1 MQKFVNN
8 WSAPAV
14 LAMGATSLPVALPDG
29 TYLLTLSDNLT
40 AATRW
45 EIVQA
50 VVVSGAATLT
60 RAREGTT
67 DQDWPAGS
75 VMYISVTAA
84 FLEELQQQIAA
95 AGGGPKGIV
104 EFDVPDGGL
113 AAQLPAGTG
122 YVNCYL
128 GAESPQLVRLIAPA
142 LPATVGAITASL
154 RVYSEGVSALTV
166 EVPATPGIVYEYA
179 SAQYDSSVLDITLS
193 SSGFTAQPVGHSGI
207 EPWCVVFEFSIADY
221 GGSYAVVAYI
231 SIVPNNVGDSITG
244 GWLPPSPV

>member
-75 VMYISVTAA
+75 VMYISVTAG
-84 FLEELQQQIAA
+84 FLEGLQQAIAA
-95 AGGGPKGIV
+95 QQVQINDLLGRVAALEGGG
-104 EFDVPDGGL
+104 
-113 AAQLPAGTG
+113 A
-122 YVNCYL
+122 L
-128 GAESPQLVRLIAPA
+128 GALTNASGDVLTN
-142 LPATVGAITASL
+142 ATGQVLTA
-154 RVYSEGVSALTV
+154 GVA
-166 EVPATPGIVYEYA
+166 A
-179 SAQYDSSVLDITLS
+179 
-193 SSGFTAQPVGHSGI
+193 
-207 EPWCVVFEFSIADY
+207 
-221 GGSYAVVAYI
+221 
-231 SIVPNNVGDSITG
+231 
-244 GWLPPSPV
+244 